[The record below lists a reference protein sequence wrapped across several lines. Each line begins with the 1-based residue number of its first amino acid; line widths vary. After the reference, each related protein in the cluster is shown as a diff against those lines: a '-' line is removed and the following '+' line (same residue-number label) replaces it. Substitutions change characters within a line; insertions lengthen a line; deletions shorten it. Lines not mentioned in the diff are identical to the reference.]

1 MKMKYWGSKT
11 SLGMIVVLLLCGVIG
26 FCLASRQAQ
35 DWEVGQKWTA
45 DDVRFEILGVFEHQ
59 ILLGIR
65 INGSD
70 YQRMAVM
77 DLFEFQEMI
86 KDIAFCIPQSPQR

>member
-1 MKMKYWGSKT
+1 MKKYWGGKM
-11 SLGMIVVLLLCGVIG
+11 SLGIIAVLFLCGVIG

-45 DDVRFEILGVFEHQ
+45 DDVRFEILDVFEHQ
-59 ILLGIR
+59 ILLGVR

-70 YQRMAVM
+70 QSTFII
-77 DLFEFQEMI
+77 DLEEFKRLIQN
-86 KDIAFCIPQSPQR
+86 IAFHPSQNPK